1 MFGFGKKKMKEDK
14 TPEMRLAEFQ
24 RKNDWAEVS
33 RTYYELGVTAMDAG
47 DLHKAQLWLHR
58 ADTIYSADDNIYDK
72 VGEKLMDDCS
82 DRIGRLE
89 DEDGLFYN
97 DIPAEIEA
105 RAKELSD
112 SQVRVWGLLSIA
124 RLVRLGERLSK
135 LPDCE
140 VLGQLNWAVDLMF
153 HSLQILPSQEA
164 YQRLMDMC
172 NALYELNGKPVYYSG
187 EIEIPGRLPF
197 QLFDLNG
204 LFGVEQELNSYTDNH
219 LRLLAALSQGAEEL
233 PQAESS
239 IVACALLPDYYIR
252 SGADR
257 LEDVPQ
263 IKAEL
268 QRIWSDYDFVR
279 DRLTWEEAG
288 KRIADYKQ
296 LDILT

>member
-1 MFGFGKKKMKEDK
+1 MFGFGKKEGKA
-14 TPEMRLAEFQ
+14 PEERLAEFQ
-24 RKNDWAEVS
+24 RKKDWAGVS
-33 RTYYELGVTAMDAG
+33 RTYYELGVAAMDAG
-47 DLHKAQLWLHR
+47 SLNKAQLWLHR
-58 ADTIYSADDNIYDK
+58 ADTIYSADDNIYDR

-105 RAKELSD
+105 KAEELND
-112 SQVRVWGLLSIA
+112 PQVRVWGLLSIA
-124 RLVRLGERLSK
+124 RLVRLGERLGR
-135 LPDCE
+135 LPGCE
-140 VLGQLNWAVDLMF
+140 VLGQLDWAVDMML
-153 HSLQILPSQEA
+153 HSLQTPPSQEA

-172 NALYELNGKPVYYSG
+172 DALYELNGKKIYYTG
-187 EIEIPGRLPF
+187 EIEVPGKAPF

-204 LFGVEQELNSYTDNH
+204 LFGVEQELNGYTDNH
-219 LRLLAALSQGAEEL
+219 LRLLAALSQGMEEQ

-239 IVACALLPDYYIR
+239 IVACALLPDYYVR

-268 QRIWSDYDFVR
+268 QRIWSDYEFVR
-279 DRLTWEEAG
+279 SGVTWEGVE

-296 LDILT
+296 LDILA

>member
-1 MFGFGKKKMKEDK
+1 MFGFRKKEVKS
-14 TPEMRLAEFQ
+14 PEERLADLQ
-24 RKNDWAEVS
+24 RKKDWAGVS
-33 RTYYELGVTAMDAG
+33 RAYYELGVTAMDAG

-72 VGEKLMDDCS
+72 VGEKLIDDCS

-89 DEDGLFYN
+89 DEGELFYN
-97 DIPAEIEA
+97 AIPAEIEA
-105 RAKELSD
+105 RAEELSD

-124 RLVRLGERLSK
+124 RLVPLGERLAR
-135 LPDCE
+135 LPGCE
-140 VLGQLNWAVDLMF
+140 VLGQLDWAVDMIF
-153 HSLQILPSQEA
+153 HSLQALPSQDA
-164 YQRLMDMC
+164 YQHLLDMC

-187 EIEIPGRLPF
+187 EIEVPGRPPF

-204 LFGVEQELNSYTDNH
+204 LFGVEQELNSYTDSH

-233 PQAESS
+233 PRAESS
-239 IVACALLPDYYIR
+239 IVACTLLPDYYIR
-252 SGADR
+252 SGVDR

-279 DRLTWEEAG
+279 DHLSWEKVG

-296 LDILT
+296 LDILA